1 MIKVIIASKRP
12 FDVIGDSVRM
22 IEHLTG
28 APVGIFE
35 FSSSK
40 RVRVSFINI
49 SSVMNTRVVSGE
61 VGNGIS
67 EGGECYVC
75 GEVAIYKE
83 DA

>member
-35 FSSSK
+35 FSRTK
-40 RVRVSFINI
+40 RVRVSFIKS

-61 VGNGIS
+61 VGNEIS
-67 EGGECYVC
+67 EEGE
-75 GEVAIYKE
+75 
-83 DA
+83 